1 MFVNVIKQIS
11 PSTVVYWQLIIMSLS
26 DSWKR
31 LYICPTDTAEGL
43 DENHKKKM
51 LRLVGENKRVID
63 FGCATGYFSTTYKE
77 RMQVTA
83 LRLTQTQPR

>member
-1 MFVNVIKQIS
+1 
-11 PSTVVYWQLIIMSLS
+11 MSLS

-43 DENHKKKM
+43 DENHSLKKM

-63 FGCATGYFSTTYKE
+63 FGCATISLNYLQGKD
-77 RMQVTA
+77 A
-83 LRLTQTQPR
+83 G